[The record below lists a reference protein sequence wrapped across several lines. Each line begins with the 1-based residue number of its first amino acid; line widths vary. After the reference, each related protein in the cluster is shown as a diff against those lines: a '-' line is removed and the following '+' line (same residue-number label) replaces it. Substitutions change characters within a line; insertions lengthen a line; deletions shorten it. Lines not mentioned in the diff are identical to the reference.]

1 MLKPQMP
8 NIPGVAAMTD
18 TLDFV
23 KNLWGSMSVP
33 GISMPS
39 MAAPTLSVDELDKKI
54 ADLKAVESWLNV
66 NVSMLRGTI
75 QALEVQRGTIATL
88 KSMGAALSNAVKQPG
103 ANEKSVLAAAP
114 YASAFFSQPAV
125 EPLAKAEVKQEPKA
139 DAPSGWPHAAAPAQ
153 AAAPAPAPAATPDK
167 EAAPSAATPMPNP
180 ALWWNML
187 QDQFKQA
194 VSTAMSSDAMANAA
208 SMAQD
213 AATKLT
219 AASTGPGAKLGKA
232 MMEAAVKP
240 AARPAAAKIPAK
252 APAKAPA
259 KSAAAKPR
267 ASKSGQERQLKLAG
281 KCRGPGPVI
290 RPRAG
295 SGSRRSSHLPG
306 VRPWI

>member
-8 NIPGVAAMTD
+8 NIPGVAAVTD

-33 GISMPS
+33 GISIPG

-66 NVSMLRGTI
+66 NVAMLRGTI

-125 EPLAKAEVKQEPKA
+125 EPLAKVEVKPEPKIE
-139 DAPSGWPHAAAPAQ
+139 
-153 AAAPAPAPAATPDK
+153 APAPAPAPEPEPAKEATP
-167 EAAPSAATPMPNP
+167 AAAAMANP
-180 ALWWNML
+180 ALWWNLL

-194 VSTAMSSDAMANAA
+194 VTTAMSSDAMAKGT

-213 AATKLT
+213 AAAKL
-219 AASTGPGAKLGKA
+219 ASSGPAAKLGKA
-232 MMEAAVKP
+232 MVKAAAAPAPKAKP
-240 AARPAAAKIPAK
+240 AAKR
-252 APAKAPA
+252 AP
-259 KSAAAKPR
+259 AKPR
-267 ASKSGQERQLKLAG
+267 ASKPKAG
-281 KCRGPGPVI
+281 K
-290 RPRAG
+290 
-295 SGSRRSSHLPG
+295 SDT
-306 VRPWI
+306 

>member
-8 NIPGVAAMTD
+8 NIPGVAAVTD

-33 GISMPS
+33 GISIPG

-66 NVSMLRGTI
+66 NVAMLRGTI

-125 EPLAKAEVKQEPKA
+125 EPQAKVEPRPEPKFF
-139 DAPSGWPHAAAPAQ
+139 APP
-153 AAAPAPAPAATPDK
+153 PAPVMEPVKEAMK
-167 EAAPSAATPMPNP
+167 EAAPKEAAPAAAMANP
-180 ALWWNML
+180 AVWWNLL

-194 VSTAMSSDAMANAA
+194 VTTAMSSDAMANASA
-208 SMAQD
+208 MAQD
-213 AATKLT
+213 AASKLS
-219 AASTGPGAKLGKA
+219 AASNGPAAKLGKA
-232 MMEAAVKP
+232 MVKAAVTPALTPATKP
-240 AARPAAAKIPAK
+240 K
-252 APAKAPA
+252 APAKPAAKRAP
-259 KSAAAKPR
+259 AKPR
-267 ASKSGQERQLKLAG
+267 ASKPKAG
-281 KCRGPGPVI
+281 K
-290 RPRAG
+290 
-295 SGSRRSSHLPG
+295 SDT
-306 VRPWI
+306 